1 MLVAIFV
8 FLFSLPDFLAISVSS
23 STAQSSVSQGTRT
36 IYNFFVFILFPTG
49 AVQIIIISII
59 RPLLFLFQVSFL
71 LNFFIFFFSC
81 LPMLFHLIS
90 HSASTGGPFFI
101 SSSFCGS
108 SPCCLLFLASCLLSN
123 CSFTFSVFLY
133 FFPLCNEWGSSAP
146 PLSFNIICNRES

>member
-8 FLFSLPDFLAISVSS
+8 FLFSLPDLLAMPVSS

-59 RPLLFLFQVSFL
+59 RPILFLFQVSFL
-71 LNFFIFFFSC
+71 LNFFFFFHVFQWCSIWFLI
-81 LPMLFHLIS
+81 LPLLEALFL
-90 HSASTGGPFFI
+90 
-101 SSSFCGS
+101 SSSVCGS
-108 SPCCLLFLASCLLSN
+108 SPCCLLFLAFCLLSN
-123 CSFTFSVFLY
+123 CSFTFSLFLY